1 MRYVEAGK
9 EWEQLDAKPN
19 TDVVFYNLDGRGI
32 VEVKH
37 SNMDTG
43 VEIARHVVEPEGE
56 LEVELCPLGTALF
69 FRVSPESDVALVRLA
84 ASR

>member
-9 EWEQLDAKPN
+9 EWERLDVKSN

-37 SNMDTG
+37 LNMDTG
-43 VEIARHVVEPEGE
+43 ATLARHVVEPEGE
-56 LEVELCPLGTALF
+56 LDVELYPLGTALF